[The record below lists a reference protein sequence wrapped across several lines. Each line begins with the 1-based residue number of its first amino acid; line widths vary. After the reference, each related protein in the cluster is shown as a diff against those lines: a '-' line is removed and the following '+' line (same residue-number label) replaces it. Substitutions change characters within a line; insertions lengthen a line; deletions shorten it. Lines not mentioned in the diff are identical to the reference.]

1 MMIRKVYLIVN
12 PKKDPDGMY
21 HERVCTLL
29 GEKGIEFI
37 EPDGSSDTSAI
48 DPDAA
53 YGCDAIFTVGGDGT
67 LIQAARELSD
77 IDKPFFPINIG
88 TLGYM
93 TETTMETASSAL
105 DRLLSGQYRIQERMR
120 LHAFLPAG
128 EEMTALNDVVIART
142 GEMHSLDF
150 NLWING
156 KLVHTY
162 SADGIIIATPT
173 GSTGYNLSAGGAI
186 VDPQSQM
193 IVVTPICPH
202 TIRPTSLV
210 VSGDDELTIEVLDN
224 IEQGT
229 NVAISVDGGR
239 MLQLAGDDKVKV
251 CRSYRKTA
259 LIRFDDDSFL
269 DALFKKMKD

>member
-21 HERVCTLL
+21 HERICALL
-29 GEKGIEFI
+29 KEKGIEFI
-37 EPDGSSDTSAI
+37 EPVSSSDTSAI

-53 YGCDAIFTVGGDGT
+53 NSCDAVFTVGGDGT

-93 TETTMETASSAL
+93 TETTMDKAPSAL
-105 DRLLSGQYRIQERMR
+105 DRLLNGQYRIQERMR
-120 LHAFLPAG
+120 LHAFLPDG

-142 GEMHSLDF
+142 GEMHLLDF

-162 SADGIIIATPT
+162 SADGIIISTPT

-186 VDPQSQM
+186 VDPQSSM
-193 IVVTPICPH
+193 IVLTPICPH
-202 TIRPTSLV
+202 TIRPTTLV

-229 NVAISVDGGR
+229 NVAISLDGGK
-239 MLQLAGDDKVKV
+239 MLPLEGKDRVKV
-251 CRSYRKTA
+251 CRSYRKTN